1 MPKRK
6 RNKRG
11 SNSKSGYYGVLKRGN
26 RYSAR
31 ILIDGKY
38 NHLGNYDTAKQA
50 AKAHDDEAIKLRR
63 PFCSMNYPKT
73 APVGY
78 KPIQQQLQSNNTVGY
93 RGATKVR
100 GGRFQAQIQ
109 NGDKRQCLG
118 TYDTPKEAAVAYDR
132 ALLKANKSTTL
143 LNFPDMV
150 HNLDVEPKRTRR
162 KLSSSGY
169 KGVCNTA
176 SGKFIARISI
186 GNGKVKS
193 LGTFNTAIQAALAY
207 DQAAIKAGKKSHTLN
222 FPDGLPIKE
231 KEKEKESAKYK
242 RSSSGYKGVG
252 KSGKKFNVDITTKG
266 KRTRLCGF
274 DTAIQAALA
283 YDQAAINAGRK
294 QHTLNFPDGL
304 PIIQKIGIKYV

>member
-78 KPIQQQLQSNNTVGY
+78 TPIQQQLQSNNTVGY

-150 HNLDVEPKRTRR
+150 HNLDVEPKR
-162 KLSSSGY
+162 K
-169 KGVCNTA
+169 
-176 SGKFIARISI
+176 
-186 GNGKVKS
+186 
-193 LGTFNTAIQAALAY
+193 
-207 DQAAIKAGKKSHTLN
+207 
-222 FPDGLPIKE
+222 
-231 KEKEKESAKYK
+231 KYK
-242 RSSSGYKGVG
+242 RSSSGYRGVI
-252 KSGKKFNVDITTKG
+252 KRPSGKFVADISVDSNQIRIGT
-266 KRTRLCGF
+266 F
-274 DTAIQAALA
+274 DTAMQAALA
-283 YDQAAINAGRK
+283 YDQAAINAGK
-294 QHTLNFPDGL
+294 KKATLNFPNDQKEKKEKKEKPKKQKKEKKQKKIKKKGL
-304 PIIQKIGIKYV
+304 LAIQEYNEMLQIWDDME

>member
-78 KPIQQQLQSNNTVGY
+78 TPIQQQLQSNNTVGY

-109 NGDKRQCLG
+109 NGDMRG
-118 TYDTPKEAAVAYDR
+118 M
-132 ALLKANKSTTL
+132 
-143 LNFPDMV
+143 F
-150 HNLDVEPKRTRR
+150 
-162 KLSSSGY
+162 
-169 KGVCNTA
+169 
-176 SGKFIARISI
+176 
-186 GNGKVKS
+186 
-193 LGTFNTAIQAALAY
+193 AIQ
-207 DQAAIKAGKKSHTLN
+207 
-222 FPDGLPIKE
+222 
-231 KEKEKESAKYK
+231 
-242 RSSSGYKGVG
+242 
-252 KSGKKFNVDITTKG
+252 
-266 KRTRLCGF
+266 CGS
-274 DTAIQAALA
+274 
-283 YDQAAINAGRK
+283 
-294 QHTLNFPDGL
+294 
-304 PIIQKIGIKYV
+304 KIRFFH